1 MLIIIRSV
9 DTGGCESLGEK
20 KVYCQK
26 APQALLWISFTG
38 HEIALNKVSFW
49 IRKIIPFF
57 TPSKYVNTNKT

>member
-49 IRKIIPFF
+49 IRR
-57 TPSKYVNTNKT
+57 